1 MTDAAPRTPNP
12 LLQAAGRALEAVLAR
27 ALALDPETAAALDPL
42 DGRRIT
48 LQLEQ
53 PPLAMSVRVEGRLL
67 RIGPAFDL
75 PEPDLSLRATAGAL
89 LAQLLPS
96 SSAAAPGGRM
106 RISGDAELAQHVQ
119 RLVKGFSP
127 DLDAAFAGVFGD
139 VVGVQIARV
148 FREAFAGGRRVGGK
162 LLRDGVEYLT
172 EERRDLVGRVEQEV
186 FLDEVDTLRDAV
198 ERLEARVQRLRR
210 ARGSTS

>member
-1 MTDAAPRTPNP
+1 MTDAAPRIPNP
-12 LLQAAGRALEAVLAR
+12 LLQAAGRALEAVLTR

-42 DGRRIT
+42 EGRRIT

-53 PPLAMSVRVEGRLL
+53 PPLAMSVRVDGRRL
-67 RIGPAFDL
+67 RIGPAFDVA
-75 PEPDLSLRATAGAL
+75 EPDLSLRATAGAL

-96 SSAAAPGGRM
+96 AASAAPGGRL
-106 RISGDAELAQHVQ
+106 RISGDAELAQRVQ
-119 RLVKGFSP
+119 RLVKNYSP

-139 VVGVQIARV
+139 VVGVQMARL
-148 FREAFAGGRRVGGK
+148 FREAFAGGRRAGDQ

-172 EERRDLVGRVEQEV
+172 EERRDLVGRVEQEI
-186 FLDEVDTLRDAV
+186 FLDEVDALRDAV